1 MKIWYD
7 ACTGKHIRY
16 GTAIARR
23 LRLRGHE
30 VLLTTRDHP
39 DTLPLARI
47 LKEEPVVV
55 GKYSPDSVFSRL
67 EESASRVIKF
77 SRMFESNKP
86 DLAIAHQSVELCRTA
101 FGLGIPIVLTADT
114 PHATAVNRLTIPFAS
129 TVVASCSIP
138 RRFLIGQG
146 ARKIIQFEGVDEV
159 AWIKDFKPPKK
170 VASEKPLIVIRQME
184 AKAAYAG
191 STSDFTET
199 VTEKLSSLGNIFF
212 LGRYNRDRVGFGSND
227 DFVDSASLVANA
239 DLVVSAGG
247 TLAREAA
254 LQGVPSIVVSEIG
267 NTYVNKY
274 LSKLGFPI
282 FITRPQNLLII
293 AKRYIGRKFDVK
305 RKLSS
310 LENPLDIIDKIVE
323 TRCVA

>member
-47 LKEEPVVV
+47 LGEQPVVV
-55 GKYSPDSVFSRL
+55 GKYSPDSLFSRL

-77 SRMFESNKP
+77 SKMFEDNKP
-86 DLAIAHQSVELCRTA
+86 DLAISHQSVELCRTA
-101 FGLGIPIVLTADT
+101 FGLEIPVILTADT
-114 PHATAVNRLTIPFAS
+114 PHAIAVNRLTIPFATS
-129 TVVASCSIP
+129 VVASCSIP
-138 RRFLIGQG
+138 KRFLKEQG
-146 ARKIIQFEGVDEV
+146 ARKIIQFDGVDEV
-159 AWIKDFKPPKK
+159 AWIKGFKPPKK
-170 VASEKPLIVIRQME
+170 LASKKPLIVVRQME
-184 AKAAYAG
+184 TKAAYAA
-191 STSDFTET
+191 SKTDFSQK
-199 VTEKLSSLGNIFF
+199 VTEKLNSLGNVVF
-212 LGRYNRDRVGFGSND
+212 LGRYNKTGVKTGNSD

-267 NTYVNKY
+267 KTYVNKY
-274 LSKLGFPI
+274 LSNHGFPL
-282 FITRPQNLLII
+282 FFTCPYNLFKI
-293 AKRYIGRKFDVK
+293 AKKNIGVKLDVEQ
-305 RKLSS
+305 KLDS
-310 LENPLDIIDKIVE
+310 LKNPLDAIEKIIKADL
-323 TRCVA
+323 